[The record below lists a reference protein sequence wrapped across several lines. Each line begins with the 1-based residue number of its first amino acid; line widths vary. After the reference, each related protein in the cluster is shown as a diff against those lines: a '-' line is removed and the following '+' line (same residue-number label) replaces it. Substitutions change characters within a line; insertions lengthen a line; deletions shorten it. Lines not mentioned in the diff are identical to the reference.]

1 MTFRA
6 KSLALICLVVLCL
19 GMYGENLLLSG
30 PSISILLWML
40 LSYANFRWRHRE
52 IQRSVKVERT
62 IQERRQPNVYL
73 WTDRMYDVEFRL
85 SSKRRFPRSCL
96 VRDVVPD
103 LIQLKPS
110 ADLTDPSQNDPS
122 AFSLAACEDSWLGRI
137 WGLLTPTESKGG
149 LHDAATLE
157 VAEPSKTLTHQ
168 YRIRPRAT
176 GFAIFPGVR
185 IEHSDALKWFR
196 ADYFAPCKQTT
207 RVLPH
212 CRREAELRQTLKTT
226 NSIPQHGLHR
236 QRKPGMGFELL
247 ELREYVEGDPPKSIA
262 WKASAR
268 RDTLMIRQYESEVP
282 IRLQL
287 FIEGTVG
294 CRVGSFGHRVI
305 DQMATLA
312 TSVARIATSYG
323 DAVGGYLIDKQG
335 VTRLQASFGESGFYA
350 IAKGL
355 SAFSSLEFPDRFRW
369 TAAMQ
374 VAVYAVICEHYPDL
388 LDQSV
393 NPSHLSFFDL
403 RMTKLKRQRIQICN
417 ILAVH
422 YGLSDLQ
429 HVEMLVVDESMAKWM
444 QRFLCEHGHQ
454 WTFPMIPESDIP
466 KFLTQNAM
474 NHLIRSIQQAVQIAR
489 DNEVFVIIADLLSSH
504 RDLSGL
510 LQSVKVAR
518 ARHHRVVV
526 VAQSPSFEPIGR
538 SSLDRLDHPEMI
550 SAEDWC
556 RLASG
561 IQIEERH
568 KEVKSQFS
576 QIGVPFSVTSDAA
589 SIPLVLKE
597 VELARSGRLA
607 AKSGSLR

>member
-6 KSLALICLVVLCL
+6 KSLALICLVVLCV
-19 GMYGENLLLSG
+19 GMYGENLLLAG

-40 LSYANFRWRHRE
+40 ISYANFRWLHRK
-52 IQRSVKVERT
+52 IQKSLTVERT
-62 IQERRQPNVYL
+62 IQERAQPNVFL
-73 WTDRMYDVEFRL
+73 WTDRQYDVEIRL
-85 SSKRRFPRSCL
+85 RSKRRFPRSCL
-96 VRDVVPD
+96 FRDVVPM
-103 LIQLKPS
+103 LMQLKPS
-110 ADLTDPSQNDPS
+110 VDRTDRSPNDPFADRS
-122 AFSLAACEDSWLGRI
+122 PTSEDFWNSRI
-137 WGLLTPTESKGG
+137 WGLLTPTETKSV

-157 VAEPSKTLTHQ
+157 LSEPSKTITHK

-176 GFAIFPGVR
+176 GFAIFPGIR
-185 IEHSDALKWFR
+185 IEHTDALKWFR
-196 ADYFAPCKQTT
+196 ADYFVPCKQTT
-207 RVLPH
+207 MVLPH
-212 CRREAELRQTLKTT
+212 YRREAELRQTLKTT

-294 CRVGSFGHRVI
+294 CRIGSFGHRVI

-312 TSVARIATSYG
+312 TSVARIVTSYG
-323 DAVGGYLIDKQG
+323 DAVGGYLVDKQG
-335 VTRLQASFGESGFYA
+335 VTRLTASFGEKGFYA
-350 IAKGL
+350 IAKGI
-355 SAFSSLEFPDRFRW
+355 SAFSSLEFPDRFQW

-374 VAVYAVICEHYPDL
+374 VAVYAVICENYPDL
-388 LDQSV
+388 LDLSV

-417 ILAVH
+417 ILAEH
-422 YGLSDLQ
+422 YGLSDLE
-429 HVEMLVVDESMAKWM
+429 HAEMLVIDDSMAKWM
-444 QRFLCEHGHQ
+444 QRFLCEQGHQ
-454 WTFPMIPESDIP
+454 WTFPMIPESDVP

-510 LQSVKVAR
+510 LQSVKLAR
-518 ARHHRVVV
+518 ARHHRVLV

-538 SSLDRLDHPEMI
+538 LSLEELDHPEKK

-556 RLASG
+556 KLASR
-561 IQIEERH
+561 IQIEERW

-576 QIGVPFSVTSDAA
+576 QIGVPFSMTSDEG

-607 AKSGSLR
+607 AKSGSVR